1 MKKLVLVF
9 IAGVL
14 VLSLAGC
21 APGPNPAA
29 GTANTEGEMAG
40 FWQGL
45 WQGIIAPI
53 AFVISLFTSA
63 VSIYEV
69 HNNGG
74 WYDLG
79 FILGLAASL
88 GGGGSRSTTV
98 YRRRRNR
105 YVD

>member
-1 MKKLVLVF
+1 MKKLIVTL
-9 IAGVL
+9 IAGLL
-14 VLSLAGC
+14 VLSLSGC
-21 APGPNPAA
+21 APGTNPAA
-29 GTANTEGEMAG
+29 GTADTEGEMAG

-53 AFVISLFTSA
+53 TFIISLFTSD

-79 FILGLAASL
+79 YMLGLGASL
-88 GGGGSRSTTV
+88 GGSGRGSTTV

-105 YVD
+105 YMD

>member
-1 MKKLVLVF
+1 MKKLIMMI
-9 IAGVL
+9 IAGL
-14 VLSLAGC
+14 LAISLAGC
-21 APGPNPAA
+21 APGPSPVA
-29 GTANTEGEMAG
+29 GTANEEGEMAG

-53 AFVISLFTSA
+53 TFIVSLFTSDI
-63 VSIYEV
+63 SIYEV

-79 FILGLAASL
+79 YMLGLAASL
-88 GGGGSRSTTV
+88 GGSGRGSTTV

>member
-1 MKKLVLVF
+1 MKKLTMMLV
-9 IAGVL
+9 AGLL

-21 APGPNPAA
+21 APGASPAS
-29 GTANTEGEMAG
+29 GTANEEGEMAG

-45 WQGIIAPI
+45 WHGIIAPI
-53 AFVISLFTSA
+53 TFIVSLFTSD

-79 FILGLAASL
+79 YILGLGASL
-88 GGGGSRSTTV
+88 GGSGRGSTSV

>member
-1 MKKLVLVF
+1 MKKLILVL
-9 IAGVL
+9 ITGLL

-29 GTANTEGEMAG
+29 GTANAEGEMAG
-40 FWQGL
+40 FWRGL

-53 AFVISLFTSA
+53 AFIISLFTPD

-105 YVD
+105 HVD

>member
-1 MKKLVLVF
+1 MKKLILML
-9 IAGVL
+9 IAGLL
-14 VLSLAGC
+14 VLSLGSC

-29 GTANTEGEMAG
+29 GTANAQGEMAG

-53 AFVISLFTSA
+53 AF
-63 VSIYEV
+63 
-69 HNNGG
+69 G

-79 FILGLAASL
+79 FIVGLAASL

>member
-1 MKKLVLVF
+1 MRKLLVMV
-9 IAGVL
+9 IAALL
-14 VLSLAGC
+14 VLSLTGC
-21 APGPNPAA
+21 APGANLAV
-29 GTANTEGEMAG
+29 GTANEEGEMAG

-45 WQGIIAPI
+45 WHGIIAPI
-53 AFVISLFTSA
+53 TFVISLFRSD

-79 FILGLAASL
+79 YMLGLAASL
-88 GGGGSRSTTV
+88 GGSGGGSTTA

-105 YVD
+105 YAD